1 MRCLAGDGIKR
12 GETPACIIEL
22 KLLIG
27 HPCLAGDGIKRGET
41 PACVI
46 ELKLRIG
53 HPRRCG
59 KTSCTLCSPVSQTQ
73 LTKWSG
79 VADVVSM
86 GVDRAA
92 RRTASFTTA
101 AWMANEQ
108 FEPVHRRSNSYVII
122 SVLLMIV

>member
-46 ELKLRIG
+46 ELKLLIG

-86 GVDRAA
+86 GVQAVAGPNAA
-92 RRTASFTTA
+92 CPSAFQLVC
-101 AWMANEQ
+101 N
-108 FEPVHRRSNSYVII
+108 NIGIINDYV
-122 SVLLMIV
+122 VR

>member
-1 MRCLAGDGIKR
+1 MDAAVTSHLYVVRCLAGDGIKR

-86 GVDRAA
+86 GVLRFGV
-92 RRTASFTTA
+92 RRLDNASTHFVA
-101 AWMANEQ
+101 FVAGQ
-108 FEPVHRRSNSYVII
+108 
-122 SVLLMIV
+122 